1 LTPHSPSLRSQQYDR
16 PLQWLAPPAE
26 RRRHAKVRYSGPLAR
41 SGHRLVLHLGHDGWS
56 SPADVAM
63 ERLDGGAW
71 TAEVETEGRLV
82 LDCVVRDE
90 GSSRCD
96 NNDGVDYRLWPALD
110 PVDAHVH
117 VRERG
122 NGSLGF
128 DSLRIAEYSGGFTH
142 AVVSWA
148 DNRFVERIAA
158 DVPWLSRLVWV
169 SPERTSVESLR
180 AWLDDGAVGLKLHP
194 AYDNYPAD
202 TPALDPYLTVAADVG
217 VPVTVHSGPGPA
229 DPDLIRR
236 LAERFPSVRFV
247 LYHTY
252 LGPFEG
258 RRRASRH
265 AQELPNLYLET
276 SWCGSGEVERLL
288 DEIGPDRV
296 LFGSDAATDG
306 PAHFVREPP
315 NIELSE
321 TYNRV
326 LLRLAQRLPPDVLRK
341 LLEANARALFAL
353 PPVTAPPV
361 TIPPAGPGKPS
372 RPQTGPTPAELRSS
386 LASALAQLRRLIG
399 RVRRE
404 QLALPTPCAHWDVR
418 ALLGHVLAVVQR
430 SALVGEGAPTVGG
443 AQMVPIE
450 PGHWRHAFETSAG
463 QAHSA
468 WARPQALTGTTS
480 GPWGMVPAPVAL
492 SGFVLELVA
501 HAWDLA
507 VGIGEPARLD
517 PDLAAAAMR
526 IATRL
531 APAELRDDGGAF
543 GPPRTAPA
551 GADPATQ
558 LAAYLGRRVPGF
570 EA

>member
-1 LTPHSPSLRSQQYDR
+1 M
-16 PLQWLAPPAE
+16 
-26 RRRHAKVRYSGPLAR
+26 VRYSGPLAR
-41 SGHRLVLHLGHDGWS
+41 SGRRLVLHMGHDGWS
-56 SPADVAM
+56 SPRDVTM
-63 ERLDGGAW
+63 ERVDGGSWVAQ
-71 TAEVETEGRLV
+71 VETQGRLV

-90 GSSRCD
+90 GSPRCD
-96 NNDGVDYRLWPALD
+96 NNDGVDYRLWPGLD

-122 NGSLGF
+122 TGSLGF

-142 AVVSWA
+142 AVVSWT
-148 DNRFVERIAA
+148 DNEFVERVAA
-158 DVPWLSRLVWV
+158 DVPWLTRLVWV

-180 AWLDDGAVGLKLHP
+180 ARLDDGAAGLKLHP
-194 AYDNYPAD
+194 AYDDYPAD
-202 TPALDPYLTVAADVG
+202 TPALDPYLTVAADAG

-265 AQELPNLYLET
+265 AQELPNLHLET

-288 DEIGPDRV
+288 DEVGPDRV

-306 PAHFVREPP
+306 PAHFVRKPP

-321 TYNRV
+321 NYNEV
-326 LLRLAQRLPPDVLRK
+326 LLRLARRLAPDVTRK
-341 LLEANARALFAL
+341 LLEENARALFAL
-353 PPVTAPPV
+353 PRGAAPPVTIPPV
-361 TIPPAGPGKPS
+361 TIPPAGPGTPS
-372 RPQTGPTPAELRSS
+372 RTAAGPTPAELRAS

-404 QLALPTPCAHWDVR
+404 QLALPTPCTHWDVR

-430 SALVGEGAPTVGG
+430 SALVGEGGSAAPGNRV
-443 AQMVPIE
+443 VRIE

-463 QAHSA
+463 RARCA
-468 WARPQALTGTTS
+468 WARPHALTGTTA
-480 GPWGMVPAPVAL
+480 GPWGTVSAPVAL

-558 LAAYLGRRVPGF
+558 LAAYLGRRVPGVG
-570 EA
+570 A

>member
-1 LTPHSPSLRSQQYDR
+1 LSTHPPSRRSRQYDR

-26 RRRHAKVRYSGPLAR
+26 RQRRAEVRYTGPLAR
-41 SGHRLVLHLGHDGWS
+41 SGRALVLHLGHDGWS
-56 SPADVAM
+56 SPRDVPM
-63 ERLDGGAW
+63 ERIDEGSWA
-71 TAEVETEGRLV
+71 AEVETEGRLV

-96 NNDGVDYRLWPALD
+96 NNDGVDFRLWPWLD

-122 NGSLGF
+122 TGSLGF

-142 AVVSWA
+142 AVVSWT
-148 DNRFVERIAA
+148 DNEYVERVAA
-158 DVPWLSRLVWV
+158 DVPWLTRLVWV
-169 SPERTSVESLR
+169 SPQRTSVERLR
-180 AWLDDGAVGLKLHP
+180 EWLDDGAVGLKLHP

-202 TPALDPYLTVAADVG
+202 TPALDPYLTVAADAG

-265 AQELPNLYLET
+265 AQELPNLHLET
-276 SWCGSGEVERLL
+276 SWCGSAEVERLL

-306 PAHFVREPP
+306 PSHFVRKPP

-321 TYNRV
+321 NYNDV
-326 LLRLAQRLPPDVLRK
+326 LLKLAQRLAPDVTRK
-341 LLEANARALFAL
+341 LLEQNARALFGI
-353 PPVTAPPV
+353 PRSSPVTPSPRA
-361 TIPPAGPGKPS
+361 AGLS
-372 RPQTGPTPAELRSS
+372 AVELRAS
-386 LASALAQLRRLIG
+386 LTSALAQLRRLIG
-399 RVRRE
+399 RVHRE
-404 QLALPTPCAHWDVR
+404 QLALPTPCPQWDVR
-418 ALLGHVLAVVQR
+418 ALLGHVLAVVER
-430 SALVGEGAPTVGG
+430 SALVAEGEPTPTG
-443 AQMVPIE
+443 AQVVRIE
-450 PGHWRHAFETSAG
+450 PGSWRHAFDASA
-463 QAHSA
+463 ARARSA
-468 WARPQALTGTTS
+468 WAGPQALTGTAA
-480 GPWGMVPAPVAL
+480 GPWGRISAPVAL

-507 VGIGEPARLD
+507 VGIGHPEPLD
-517 PDLAAAAMR
+517 GELATAAMG

-531 APAELRDDGGAF
+531 APAELRDAGGAF
-543 GPPRTAPA
+543 GPAVSAPA
-551 GADPATQ
+551 DADPATR
-558 LAAYLGRRVPGF
+558 LAAYLGRPVPGF
-570 EA
+570 RA